1 MIIEQPVPNVDALW
15 SRVCVRTA
23 TVVEVVE
30 VVDVEVVTWPARGTL
45 MVTILAAGAEITPCD
60 VTTKTL

>member
-1 MIIEQPVPNVDALW
+1 MIVEQPDPNVDALW

-30 VVDVEVVTWPARGTL
+30 VVEVAWLARETL
-45 MVTILAAGAEITPCD
+45 MVTILAAGAEIAPCD